1 MDLIS
6 DVGSAAES
14 DQSTPIYQCSSP
26 ISSQEPSPI
35 SSVFSCDAAS
45 IQHTVTPESS
55 SSSGEWE
62 NARILY
68 SLSNPQNTAAADLG
82 GPIRP
87 NIPVG
92 VVAKSSHDLGRTAW
106 SDVAPSSHQVRSQ
119 QEVPLSSRQN
129 PRRSRPQIRADPSD
143 GSSGVPQPRPPPALV
158 RQEVRKDSFVD
169 SLVDTT
175 TQTLETIWPLT
186 RSCGNPTDKQ
196 RLIGLR
202 TFVQE
207 VLKRSKTSY
216 STLLVALHYLIVLM
230 PCVPRYGNFTMEQ
243 IEDSEGCRAMQCGR
257 RMFLAALI
265 LASKYLQDRNY
276 STRAW
281 GKISGLKICEI
292 NTNERVFLAA
302 INWKLHFPSSLFQR
316 WENIVLK
323 YSPSAQPAT
332 TPRSCPNAYRTW
344 RSIIP
349 QLNAEL
355 DQFDDKGDLLSDNDS
370 GYYSSSSRGSSRGS
384 SPHAPRSSGEPFN
397 PTPMSSY
404 VIPRVLEP
412 QPRETK
418 SESKMLPPLQ
428 PREGPLPTPNFTPR
442 NPALCT
448 PAVSASGLLP
458 RKSSMAMAMAQNRKT
473 WDESLLDRV
482 DTFSFTSA
490 GCDLRR
496 FSRTS
501 SDLSKAS
508 SSPDSAY
515 GSQSSYP
522 SRTSSISSVAS
533 STCAPPR
540 HECAWQATRRSAN
553 SQSSNLREYQLPGQ
567 NQTSEK
573 VMAWNDPFSSVRTND
588 SSPASSTL
596 SDEVTPRATLPHTPT
611 TAAASCRTTYDAAS
625 ALCELNLERSLP
637 SLGSSQPI
645 SYLRSRKRERP
656 RSIDHAL
663 QSSVR
668 ELITPRNSRNLPTAD
683 RESEM
688 VPPDQKAANTWLLQS
703 RAEHPGDL
711 HRLAAEELR
720 NKCQNVNH
728 VFDCQQLSDESDSS
742 YFPRKKACISTSNL
756 DRVEGG
762 VGNIP
767 TNFGRSNVFSGK
779 VAAHA
784 VDSRPKQTASQDD
797 AKVISAA
804 RSRPVPL
811 PHSRSMSYP
820 NEQLHHATT
829 LRAAIDHNDRAALY
843 KGRLWGEISR
853 D

>member
-1 MDLIS
+1 MVHLPVIKYNLS
-6 DVGSAAES
+6 KR
-14 DQSTPIYQCSSP
+14 SP
-26 ISSQEPSPI
+26 L
-35 SSVFSCDAAS
+35 
-45 IQHTVTPESS
+45 
-55 SSSGEWE
+55 
-62 NARILY
+62 AR
-68 SLSNPQNTAAADLG
+68 DK
-82 GPIRP
+82 
-87 NIPVG
+87 IPVVPDLRLG
-92 VVAKSSHDLGRTAW
+92 LTLTMELLPCHSLGHRLHLFDKKSAKTALW
-106 SDVAPSSHQVRSQ
+106 T
-119 QEVPLSSRQN
+119 
-129 PRRSRPQIRADPSD
+129 
-143 GSSGVPQPRPPPALV
+143 ALLV
-158 RQEVRKDSFVD
+158 
-169 SLVDTT
+169 SLYTT

-243 IEDSEGCRAMQCGR
+243 IDDSEGCRAMQCGR

-292 NTNERVFLAA
+292 NTNEKVFLAA
-302 INWKLHFPSSLFQR
+302 INWRLHFPSSLFQR

-332 TPRSCPNAYRTW
+332 TPRSCPNANRTW

-384 SPHAPRSSGEPFN
+384 SPHAPRISGELFT
-397 PTPMSSY
+397 PTAPSSY

-473 WDESLLDRV
+473 WEDSLLDRV
-482 DTFSFTSA
+482 DTFSPNSA

-501 SDLSKAS
+501 SDLSKGS
-508 SSPDSAY
+508 SSPDSTY

-533 STCAPPR
+533 STCALPR
-540 HECAWQATRRSAN
+540 PEWTWQATRRCAN
-553 SQSSNLREYQLPGQ
+553 SQSSNLREFQLPGQ

-588 SSPASSTL
+588 SSPASSTV
-596 SDEVTPRATLPHTPT
+596 SDEVTPRATLPHTP

-625 ALCELNLERSLP
+625 ALCELNLERNLP
-637 SLGSSQPI
+637 SLGSSQPV

-668 ELITPRNSRNLPTAD
+668 ELITHGNFRDLADVD
-683 RESEM
+683 REPER
-688 VPPDQKAANTWLLQS
+688 VLPDKKAANTWLLQ
-703 RAEHPGDL
+703 RGAEPQDDFKV
-711 HRLAAEELR
+711 LAAEEFR
-720 NKCQNVNH
+720 NKCTTAHPAIDRQR
-728 VFDCQQLSDESDSS
+728 LSDNESDSS
-742 YFPRKKACISTSNL
+742 FLPRKKACISPPSF
-756 DRVEGG
+756 DRIWGSI
-762 VGNIP
+762 GNIP
-767 TNFGRSNVFSGK
+767 TNFGRSNKSSVK
-779 VAAHA
+779 VAAQGA
-784 VDSRPKQTASQDD
+784 DSNPASQDD
-797 AKVISAA
+797 AKMSSAP
-804 RSRPVPL
+804 RSRLALL

-820 NEQLHHATT
+820 SQQLHHATT
-829 LRAAIDHNDRAALY
+829 LRAAIDHNDRAALRN
-843 KGRLWGEISR
+843 GRLWGEISHS
-853 D
+853 

>member
-1 MDLIS
+1 ML
-6 DVGSAAES
+6 
-14 DQSTPIYQCSSP
+14 PP
-26 ISSQEPSPI
+26 
-35 SSVFSCDAAS
+35 AAS
-45 IQHTVTPESS
+45 PKVSRTSDLLHGATVHP
-55 SSSGEWE
+55 
-62 NARILY
+62 
-68 SLSNPQNTAAADLG
+68 
-82 GPIRP
+82 
-87 NIPVG
+87 PVI
-92 VVAKSSHDLGRTAW
+92 KCDLGRR
-106 SDVAPSSHQVRSQ
+106 SPSARDKTLV
-119 QEVPLSSRQN
+119 VPDLRFGLTLSM
-129 PRRSRPQIRADPSD
+129 
-143 GSSGVPQPRPPPALV
+143 
-158 RQEVRKDSFVD
+158 EVRAYH
-169 SLVDTT
+169 SLGHRLHWYDKKSAKTALWIALLVSLCLRILGIIANVYRLKDTT

-186 RSCGNPTDKQ
+186 KSCGNPTDKQ

-384 SPHAPRSSGEPFN
+384 SPHAPRTSGEPFN

-404 VIPRVLEP
+404 VVPRVLEP
-412 QPRETK
+412 QPLETK
-418 SESKMLPPLQ
+418 SESRMLPPLQ

-473 WDESLLDRV
+473 WEESLLDRV
-482 DTFSFTSA
+482 DTFSPTSA
-490 GCDLRR
+490 GCDVRR

-508 SSPDSAY
+508 SSPDSAYY

-533 STCAPPR
+533 STCALPR
-540 HECAWQATRRSAN
+540 PEWAWQATRRCAN

-611 TAAASCRTTYDAAS
+611 DAAPCRTTYDAAS

-637 SLGSSQPI
+637 NLGSSQPI

-668 ELITPRNSRNLPTAD
+668 ELITPRNCRDLSNAD
-683 RESEM
+683 RESEK
-688 VPPDQKAANTWLLQS
+688 VLPDQKPANTWLLQ
-703 RAEHPGDL
+703 RGMEYPGDL
-711 HRLAAEELR
+711 QGLAAEEFR
-720 NKCQNVNH
+720 KCQNAHHAVNP
-728 VFDCQQLSDESDSS
+728 QQLSDNESDSS
-742 YFPRKKACISTSNL
+742 YFPRKKACLSPPNF
-756 DRVEGG
+756 DRVGG
-762 VGNIP
+762 SVSNIP
-767 TNFGRSNVFSGK
+767 TNFNRSTISLVK
-779 VAAHA
+779 AAAHA
-784 VDSRPKQTASQDD
+784 VDSKPQRIASQDD
-797 AKVISAA
+797 AKIVSAP
-804 RSRPVPL
+804 RSRPGAL

-820 NEQLHHATT
+820 SEQLHHATT
-829 LRAAIDHNDRAALY
+829 LRAAIDHNDRAALHN
-843 KGRLWGEISR
+843 GRLWGEITPN
-853 D
+853 